1 MSIAIKVNKAAR
13 ARELKAQN
21 PFMTEADIA
30 AVTGMPLKNV
40 QNALQRQPKGDL
52 RKSRVR

>member
-1 MSIAIKVNKAAR
+1 MSIAIKVNQAAR

-30 AVTGMPLKNV
+30 ALTGMPLKNV
-40 QNALQRQPKGDL
+40 QNALQRRAKIDR